1 MQLENKILIGGRALI
16 ALGSSRNTLD
26 TDYLVNIPGEGAFIH
41 DEKNNVDYCNA
52 AGLKFFAE
60 IWKKEEGREIASP
73 AGLLELKAFSFVQ
86 HCLNGNFQKAD
97 DAEYDMKFL
106 IRRFNLSTP
115 KIVKKYTTA
124 GEFSEIMNVYN
135 STKK

>member
-1 MQLENKILIGGRALI
+1 MIIENKILIGGRALI
-16 ALGSSRNTLD
+16 ALGSSRTTLD
-26 TDYLVNIPGEGAFIH
+26 TDYLVNVPGEGAFIH

-60 IWKKEEGREIASP
+60 IWKQEEGREIASP

-86 HCLNGNFQKAD
+86 HCLNGNWQKAD

-106 IRRFNLSTP
+106 IRRFNLPAP
-115 KIVKKYTTA
+115 KIVKKYVGV
-124 GEFSEIMNVYN
+124 GEYSEIMNVYN